1 MFSSIFNKNRL
12 YNSRLSKYC
21 TKSTNESILKMVQKY
36 KEEQKDK
43 KIDIGLLITN
53 SSKDPEPNNNSF
65 FIHFFLFSLYINFY
79 ILFIKQKTVNMF
91 SFYTYIDGINKQ

>member
-1 MFSSIFNKNRL
+1 MFSSIFNKNCL

-21 TKSTNESILKMVQKY
+21 TQSTNESILKMVQKY

-53 SSKDPEPNNNSF
+53 SSKDPDPNNNSF
-65 FIHFFLFSLYINFY
+65 FIHFFCFLSTST
-79 ILFIKQKTVNMF
+79 FIYYLLNKKQ
-91 SFYTYIDGINKQ
+91 